1 MMSPASGPGCALVKA
16 TGEAST
22 KTLSREHTILVSKA
36 GLVTV
41 TGGKWTTYRRM
52 AQDVV
57 NTAIQN
63 QLLTQAPA
71 APSRWPCTA
80 PPDCRRRRN
89 TPARRTATT
98 AATARAQG
106 PAGAERMLVSASG
119 LSEAHVRYAAR
130 YELART
136 AEDVLAR
143 RNRALFLDSEAAML
157 AAPEVARILAEELGH
172 DAAWQQRTLRDLEP
186 VAARYRLR

>member
-1 MMSPASGPGCALVKA
+1 M
-16 TGEAST
+16 
-22 KTLSREHTILVSKA
+22 SKA

-52 AQDVV
+52 AQDG
-57 NTAIQN
+57 QHGHPE
-63 QLLTQAPA
+63 PA
-71 APSRWPCTA
+71 ADAGPCRTESLALHGAAGLSPSQEHAGT
-80 PPDCRRRRN
+80 PDSYYGSDL
-89 TPARRTATT
+89 PALL
-98 AATARAQG
+98 
-106 PAGAERMLVSASG
+106 PGAERMLVSASG

-157 AAPEVARILAEELGH
+157 AAPEVARILAEELGLTPPGSS
-172 DAAWQQRTLRDLEP
+172 ALRDLEP

>member
-1 MMSPASGPGCALVKA
+1 MDHLPPHGAGRGQHGHPEPAADAGPCRTESLALHGA
-16 TGEAST
+16 
-22 KTLSREHTILVSKA
+22 A
-36 GLVTV
+36 GLSPSQEHAGTPDSYY
-41 TGGKWTTYRRM
+41 GS
-52 AQDVV
+52 D
-57 NTAIQN
+57 
-63 QLLTQAPA
+63 LPA
-71 APSRWPCTA
+71 LKALPV
-80 PPDCRRRRN
+80 
-89 TPARRTATT
+89 
-98 AATARAQG
+98 
-106 PAGAERMLVSASG
+106 AERMLVSASG

-172 DAAWQQRTLRDLEP
+172 DAAWQQRALRDLEP